1 MYVNL
6 HVCVRVCVSV
16 SSVCLWWKVH
26 VCNQYSNLYINIVC
40 LILKFNKFMT
50 IIKDMLNKIQE
61 DHKEFLEQNEKMQE
75 QMR

>member
-1 MYVNL
+1 VS
-6 HVCVRVCVSV
+6 VSV
-16 SSVCLWWKVH
+16 SSVCLWYKVH
-26 VCNQYSNLYINIVC
+26 VCNQNSNLYINIAC

-50 IIKDMLNKIQE
+50 IIKDMLNKIQA